1 MSQHAEPPLLSVII
15 PVWNGASYLGE
26 AVSSVLGQG
35 AKNIEVLILVDDGSE
50 DDSARVAQE
59 FATGEAADSTAPFV
73 RCVVHPHMGLAA
85 ARNLG
90 VSLARGGLLL
100 HLDADDLLAP
110 GSISMRLEVL
120 SKNPDADMV
129 TGSMISFTSPEL
141 SPEESSRYDLPAA
154 PQKGGLPGTSIVRA
168 RFAEKVGPQNTDL
181 SHSADFDWMIR
192 AGEAGAKTISI
203 PDVVLLRRIHGRNTS
218 LASNAIAS
226 RLQILRTVMARRAQ
240 AGAHLSQ

>member
-1 MSQHAEPPLLSVII
+1 MSVII
-15 PVWNGASYLGE
+15 PVWNGARYLGE
-26 AVSSVLGQG
+26 TVSSVLGQG
-35 AKNIEVLILVDDGSE
+35 AKSIEVLILVDDGSE

-73 RCVVHPHMGLAA
+73 CCVAHPHMGLAA

-141 SPEESSRYDLPAA
+141 SPEESSRYDLAA
-154 PQKGGLPGTSIVRA
+154 GPQKGGLPGTSIVRA
-168 RFAEKVGPQNTDL
+168 AFAQKVGSQNASL
-181 SHSADFDWMIR
+181 AHSADLDWMIR
-192 AGEAGAKTISI
+192 AGEAGVKTINV
-203 PDVVLLRRIHGRNTS
+203 PDVVLFRRIHGRNTS
-218 LASNAIAS
+218 LSSNASAS
-226 RLQILRTVMARRAQ
+226 RLQILRTAMARRAQ
-240 AGAHLSQ
+240 TGTHSSQ

>member
-15 PVWNGASYLGE
+15 PVWNGARYLGE
-26 AVSSVLGQG
+26 AVSSVLGQE
-35 AKNIEVLILVDDGSE
+35 AENIEVLILVDDGSE

-59 FATGEAADSTAPFV
+59 LAAAPFV

-100 HLDADDLLAP
+100 HLDADDILAP
-110 GSISMRLEVL
+110 SSISKHLEVL
-120 SKNPDADMV
+120 SKNPDADIV

-141 SPEESSRYDLPAA
+141 SPEEAARYDIPAG

-168 RFAEKVGPQNTDL
+168 AFAEKVGPQNAGL
-181 SHSADFDWMIR
+181 SHSADLDWMIR
-192 AGEAGAKTISI
+192 AVEAGAKTLTI
-203 PDVVLLRRIHGRNTS
+203 PNVVLLRRIHGRNTS
-218 LASNAIAS
+218 LASSAAAS
-226 RLQILRTVMARRAQ
+226 RFQILRAAMARRTQ
-240 AGAHLSQ
+240 TGTHSSQ